1 MRFLPMFSRPSPLQE
16 VDFSRDKTCT
26 IFKIVLCLFLSIA
39 LHLFLYAV
47 SVKLAAKNSQLAIH
61 PHSQKQNAR
70 VMGLRLIGAYGVDRQ
85 TAAKVIAPT
94 ILRLIPVPDAA
105 SIPPRA
111 SPMPP
116 PELPAADLPQP
127 SPPVFSSI
135 LSDPASRPAGELD
148 VADFFPSSMVTVS
161 ATALADIDLDTVVR
175 DVTTLPSELELT
187 LLIDEQGN
195 VVDVISY
202 PVEISAQTTLVEK
215 IGTVFKQAKF
225 KPAEIDGRPVKS
237 QLRIVVRSDAIS
249 VSP

>member
-1 MRFLPMFSRPSPLQE
+1 
-16 VDFSRDKTCT
+16 
-26 IFKIVLCLFLSIA
+26 
-39 LHLFLYAV
+39 
-47 SVKLAAKNSQLAIH
+47 
-61 PHSQKQNAR
+61 
-70 VMGLRLIGAYGVDRQ
+70 
-85 TAAKVIAPT
+85 
-94 ILRLIPVPDAA
+94 
-105 SIPPRA
+105 
-111 SPMPP
+111 
-116 PELPAADLPQP
+116 
-127 SPPVFSSI
+127 
-135 LSDPASRPAGELD
+135 
-148 VADFFPSSMVTVS
+148 MVTVS